1 MQVEIK
7 IDHSYLEP
15 KVVVYTSQM
24 NEEIE
29 LLLKRISEEKEAPK
43 VLTGM
48 QNEQLKVLDE
58 VDIIRIEANAGKVLA
73 HTSEG
78 EYVMRQRLYELESR
92 LEDFSFVRI
101 SNSEIINLKKVKN
114 FDLSFAGTICVSMID
129 GSVLY
134 ASRRYVARVKN
145 VLGI

>member
-114 FDLSFAGTICVSMID
+114 FDLSFAGTICVTMID

>member
-145 VLGI
+145 ILGI

>member
-73 HTSEG
+73 QAKGNT
-78 EYVMRQRLYELESR
+78 
-92 LEDFSFVRI
+92 
-101 SNSEIINLKKVKN
+101 
-114 FDLSFAGTICVSMID
+114 
-129 GSVLY
+129 
-134 ASRRYVARVKN
+134 
-145 VLGI
+145 

>member
-43 VLTGM
+43 ILTGM

>member
-114 FDLSFAGTICVSMID
+114 FDLSFAGAICVSMID

>member
-29 LLLKRISEEKEAPK
+29 LLLKRISEEKEAAK

-114 FDLSFAGTICVSMID
+114 FDLSFAGTICVTMID

>member
-7 IDHSYLEP
+7 IDHSYSEP

-43 VLTGM
+43 ILTGM

-58 VDIIRIEANAGKVLA
+58 VDIIRVEANAGKVLA
-73 HTSEG
+73 YTREG

-145 VLGI
+145 ILGI